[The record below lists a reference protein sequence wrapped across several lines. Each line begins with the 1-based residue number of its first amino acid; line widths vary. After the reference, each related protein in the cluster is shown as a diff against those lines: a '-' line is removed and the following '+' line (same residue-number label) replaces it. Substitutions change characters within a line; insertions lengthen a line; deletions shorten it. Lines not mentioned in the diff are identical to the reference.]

1 MKTINIGIIGLG
13 TVGSAVVELLLANKD
28 VISARAGANII
39 IKKGVAKDI
48 SKLKSQIPL
57 SQNIDDILDD
67 DEISVVIELMGGVEQ
82 AYAVAK
88 KALQKGKAFITA
100 NKAMLAYHRQDLLKM
115 MSLMNIAPEPTI
127 CFEASV
133 AGGIPIIKALRDGLS
148 ANHIQN
154 IRGILNGT
162 CNYILTKM
170 TDFGI
175 SFESALKEAQDL
187 GYAEANPSL
196 DIDGFDAAHKLVIL
210 SSIAFGINTKPENI
224 LIEGIS
230 GISQDDIFF
239 AKEFGYTIKLLAIA
253 KRVRE
258 EVEIRVHLAM
268 IDSDEMISKVQ
279 GVMNGISVIG
289 DRVGE
294 TMYYGAGA
302 GGNATASAVV
312 GDLIEIVRGKSA
324 PMLGFKAPLE
334 KGLTLKNID
343 SIESRYYLRL
353 KVADKAG
360 TLAQITKI
368 LGAHNISIK
377 MLIQRESPDKKEAI
391 LLLSTHKSNE
401 SDMKKAIDSLCAL
414 EVVSEKPFMIRIE
427 EE

>member
-28 VISARAGANII
+28 IILSRTGANIV

-48 SKLKSQIPL
+48 SKLKSKIPL
-57 SQNIDDILDD
+57 SQNIDDILND
-67 DEISVVIELMGGVEQ
+67 DEISVVIELMGGIDQ
-82 AYAVAK
+82 AYEVAK
-88 KALQKGKAFITA
+88 SALEKGKAFITA
-100 NKAMLAYHRQDLLKM
+100 NKAMLAYHRYDLLK
-115 MSLMNIAPEPTI
+115 IANNAPI

-148 ANHIQN
+148 ANHILN

-162 CNYILTKM
+162 CNYILSKM
-170 TDFGI
+170 VDCGI
-175 SFESALKEAQDL
+175 SFESALKEAQVL

-196 DIDGFDAAHKLVIL
+196 DIDGFDTAHKLVIL
-210 SSIAFGINTKPENI
+210 SSIAFNIDIKPENI
-224 LIEGIS
+224 LIDGIS

-239 AKEFGYTIKLLAIA
+239 AREFGYAIKLLAIA
-253 KRVRE
+253 KRVGD

-268 IDSDEMISKVQ
+268 IPQNEMISKVN

-312 GDLIEIVRGKSA
+312 GDLIEVARGNVA
-324 PMLGFKAPLE
+324 PMLGFKGDFAQKLR
-334 KGLTLKNID
+334 LKNID

-353 KVADKAG
+353 RVADKAG
-360 TLAQITKI
+360 VLAKITSI

-377 MLIQRESPDKKEAI
+377 MLIQRESSDKNEAI
-391 LLLSTHKSNE
+391 LLLSTHKSIE
-401 SDMKKAIDSLCAL
+401 CDMQRAIQSLCEL
-414 EVVSEKPFMIRIE
+414 EVVTQKPFMIRIE
-427 EE
+427 EY

>member
-13 TVGSAVVELLLANKD
+13 TVGSSVVELLLANRD
-28 VISARAGANII
+28 VIAARSGANIV

-48 SKLKSQIPL
+48 SKLKSTIPL
-57 SQNIDDILDD
+57 SQNIDDVLE
-67 DEISVVIELMGGVEQ
+67 DEEIDVVIELMGGIEQ
-82 AYAVAK
+82 ACNVAK
-88 KALQKGKAFITA
+88 TALQNNKSVITA
-100 NKAMLAYHRQDLLKM
+100 NKAMLAYHRYDLM
-115 MSLMNIAPEPTI
+115 QVANGSEI

-148 ANHIQN
+148 ANHILS

-162 CNYILTKM
+162 CNYILSKM
-170 TDFGI
+170 TSDNI

-187 GYAEANPSL
+187 GYAEANPQL
-196 DIDGFDAAHKLVIL
+196 DIDGLDAAHKLVIL
-210 SSIAFGINTKPENI
+210 SSIAFGIDTKPENI

-239 AKEFGYTIKLLAIA
+239 ANEFGYTIKLLAIA
-253 KRVRE
+253 KRVTQ

-268 IDSDEMISKVQ
+268 INNNEMISKVN

-302 GGNATASAVV
+302 GGDATASAVV
-312 GDLIEIVRGKSA
+312 GDLIEIARSKSS
-324 PMLGFKAPLE
+324 PMLGFKKPLE
-334 KGLTLKNID
+334 SGLTLKNID

-360 TLAQITKI
+360 TLAKITSI
-368 LGAHNISIK
+368 LGEHNISIK
-377 MLIQRESPDKKEAI
+377 MLIQRESPDKKEAT

-401 SDMKKAIDSLCAL
+401 LDMRKAIESLCKL
-414 EVVSEKPFMIRIE
+414 DVVSQKPFMIRIE
-427 EE
+427 E

>member
-13 TVGSAVVELLLANKD
+13 TVGSAVVELLLANRD
-28 VISARAGANII
+28 VIAARSGANIV

-48 SKLKSQIPL
+48 SKLKSTIPL
-57 SQNIDDILDD
+57 SQNINDVLE
-67 DEISVVIELMGGVEQ
+67 DEEIDVVIELMGGIEQ
-82 AYAVAK
+82 AYNVAK
-88 KALQKGKAFITA
+88 TALQNNKSVITA
-100 NKAMLAYHRQDLLKM
+100 NKAMLAYHRYDLM
-115 MSLMNIAPEPTI
+115 QVANGSEI

-148 ANHIQN
+148 ANHILN

-162 CNYILTKM
+162 CNYILSKM
-170 TDFGI
+170 TSDNI

-187 GYAEANPSL
+187 GYAEANPKL

-210 SSIAFGINTKPENI
+210 SSIAFGIDTKPENI

-239 AKEFGYTIKLLAIA
+239 ANEFGYTIKLLAIA
-253 KRVRE
+253 KRVE
-258 EVEIRVHLAM
+258 QEVEIRVHLAM
-268 IDSDEMISKVQ
+268 INNNEMISKVN

-302 GGNATASAVV
+302 GGDATASAVV
-312 GDLIEIVRGKSA
+312 GDLIEIARSKSS
-324 PMLGFKAPLE
+324 PMLGFKKPLE
-334 KGLTLKNID
+334 SGLTLKNID

-360 TLAQITKI
+360 TLAKITTI
-368 LGAHNISIK
+368 LGEHNISIK
-377 MLIQRESPDKKEAI
+377 MLIQRESPDKTEAT

-401 SDMKKAIDSLCAL
+401 LDMRKAIESLCKL
-414 EVVSEKPFMIRIE
+414 DVVSQKPFMIRIE
-427 EE
+427 E

>member
-28 VISARAGANII
+28 VISARAGANIA

-82 AYAVAK
+82 AYQVAK
-88 KALQKGKAFITA
+88 KALQNGKAFITA
-100 NKAMLAYHRQDLLKM
+100 NKAMLAYHRYDLI
-115 MSLMNIAPEPTI
+115 NIANDAI
-127 CFEASV
+127 IGFEASV

-170 TDFGI
+170 TDFGV

-210 SSIAFGINTKPENI
+210 SSIAFGIDTKPENI

-253 KRVRE
+253 KRVGD

-334 KGLTLKNID
+334 RGLKLKNID
-343 SIESRYYLRL
+343 RIESRYYLRL

-360 TLAQITKI
+360 TLAQITKV

-414 EVVSEKPFMIRIE
+414 DVVSEKPFMIRIE
-427 EE
+427 ED

>member
-13 TVGSAVVELLLANKD
+13 TVGSSVVELLLANRD
-28 VISARAGANII
+28 VIAARSGANIV

-48 SKLKSQIPL
+48 SKLKSTIPL
-57 SQNIDDILDD
+57 SQNIDDVLE
-67 DEISVVIELMGGVEQ
+67 DEEIDVVIELMGGIEQ
-82 AYAVAK
+82 AYNVAK
-88 KALQKGKAFITA
+88 TALQNNKSVITA
-100 NKAMLAYHRQDLLKM
+100 NKAMLAYHRYDLM
-115 MSLMNIAPEPTI
+115 QIANGSEI

-148 ANHIQN
+148 ANHILS

-162 CNYILTKM
+162 CNYILSKM
-170 TDFGI
+170 TSDNI
-175 SFESALKEAQDL
+175 SFETALKEAQDL
-187 GYAEANPSL
+187 GYAEANPKL
-196 DIDGFDAAHKLVIL
+196 DIDGLDAAHKLVIL
-210 SSIAFGINTKPENI
+210 SSIAFGIDTKPENI

-239 AKEFGYTIKLLAIA
+239 ANEFGYTIKLLAIA
-253 KRVRE
+253 KRVTQ

-268 IDSDEMISKVQ
+268 INNNEMISKVN

-302 GGNATASAVV
+302 GGSATASAVV
-312 GDLIEIVRGKSA
+312 GDLIEIARSKSS
-324 PMLGFKAPLE
+324 PMLGFKKPLE
-334 KGLTLKNID
+334 SGLTLKNID

-360 TLAQITKI
+360 TLAKITTI
-368 LGAHNISIK
+368 LGEHNISIK
-377 MLIQRESPDKKEAI
+377 MLIQRESPDKKEAT

-401 SDMKKAIDSLCAL
+401 LDMRKAIESLCKL
-414 EVVSEKPFMIRIE
+414 DVVSQKPFMIRIE
-427 EE
+427 E

>member
-1 MKTINIGIIGLG
+1 M
-13 TVGSAVVELLLANKD
+13 ANRD
-28 VISARAGANII
+28 VIAARSGANIV

-48 SKLKSQIPL
+48 SKLKSTIPL
-57 SQNIDDILDD
+57 SQNIDDVLE
-67 DEISVVIELMGGVEQ
+67 DEEIDVVIELMGGIEQ
-82 AYAVAK
+82 AYNVAK
-88 KALQKGKAFITA
+88 TALQNNKSVITA
-100 NKAMLAYHRQDLLKM
+100 NKAMLAYHRYDLM
-115 MSLMNIAPEPTI
+115 QVANGSEI

-148 ANHIQN
+148 ANHILS

-162 CNYILTKM
+162 CNYILSKM
-170 TDFGI
+170 TSDNI

-187 GYAEANPSL
+187 GYAEANPQL

-210 SSIAFGINTKPENI
+210 SSIAFGIDTKPENI

-239 AKEFGYTIKLLAIA
+239 ANEFGYTIKLLAIA
-253 KRVRE
+253 KRVTQ

-268 IDSDEMISKVQ
+268 INNNEMISKVN

-302 GGNATASAVV
+302 GGDATASAVV
-312 GDLIEIVRGKSA
+312 GDLIEIARSKSS
-324 PMLGFKAPLE
+324 PMLGFKKPLE
-334 KGLTLKNID
+334 SGLTLKNID

-360 TLAQITKI
+360 TLAKITSI
-368 LGAHNISIK
+368 LGEHNISIK
-377 MLIQRESPDKKEAI
+377 MLIQRESPDKKEAT

-401 SDMKKAIDSLCAL
+401 LDMRKAIESLCKL
-414 EVVSEKPFMIRIE
+414 DVVSQKPFMIRIE
-427 EE
+427 E

>member
-13 TVGSAVVELLLANKD
+13 TVGSAVVELLLTNKD
-28 VISARAGANII
+28 VISARAGAKIV

-57 SQNIDDILDD
+57 SQNIDDILED
-67 DEISVVIELMGGVEQ
+67 DEISIVIELMGGVEQ
-82 AYAVAK
+82 AYQVAK

-100 NKAMLAYHRQDLLKM
+100 NKAMLAYHRYDLI
-115 MSLMNIAPEPTI
+115 NDDAII
-127 CFEASV
+127 GFEASV

-175 SFESALKEAQDL
+175 NFESALKEAQDL

-196 DIDGFDAAHKLVIL
+196 DIDGYDAAHKLVIL
-210 SSIAFGINTKPENI
+210 SSIAFGIDTKPENI

-253 KRVRE
+253 KRVGD

-268 IDSDEMISKVQ
+268 IDNDEMISKVN

-334 KGLTLKNID
+334 RGLTLKNIN

-360 TLAQITKI
+360 TLAKITAI

-377 MLIQRESPDKKEAI
+377 MLIQRESLDKKEAI

-401 SDMKKAIDSLCAL
+401 SDMKKAIDSLCGL

-427 EE
+427 ED

>member
-28 VISARAGANII
+28 IITARTGANIV

-48 SKLKSQIPL
+48 SKLKSKIPL

-67 DEISVVIELMGGVEQ
+67 DEISVVIELMGGVKQ
-82 AYAVAK
+82 AYEVAK

-100 NKAMLAYHRQDLLKM
+100 NKAMLAYHRYDL
-115 MSLMNIAPEPTI
+115 MSVANEPTI

-148 ANHIQN
+148 ANHILS

-170 TDFGI
+170 ATEGI

-210 SSIAFGINTKPENI
+210 SSIAFGIDTKPENI

-239 AKEFGYTIKLLAIA
+239 AKEFGYTIKLLALA
-253 KRVRE
+253 KRVGE

-268 IDSDEMISKVQ
+268 IDSDEMISKVN

-312 GDLIEIVRGKSA
+312 GDLIEIARSKSS

-334 KGLTLKNID
+334 KGLTLKDID

-353 KVADKAG
+353 KVVDKAG
-360 TLAQITKI
+360 TLAQITKA
-368 LGAHNISIK
+368 LGEHNISIK
-377 MLIQRESPDKKEAI
+377 MLIQRESEDKKEAI
-391 LLLSTHKSNE
+391 LLLSTHKSVE
-401 SDMKKAIDSLCAL
+401 CDMQKAIDALCKL
-414 EVVSEKPFMIRIE
+414 EVVTQKPFMIRIE
-427 EE
+427 ED

>member
-13 TVGSAVVELLLANKD
+13 TVGSSVVELLLANRD
-28 VISARAGANII
+28 VIAARSGANIV

-48 SKLKSQIPL
+48 SKLKSTIPL
-57 SQNIDDILDD
+57 SQNIDDVLE
-67 DEISVVIELMGGVEQ
+67 DEEIDVVIELMGGIEQ
-82 AYAVAK
+82 AYNVAK
-88 KALQKGKAFITA
+88 TALQNNKSVITA
-100 NKAMLAYHRQDLLKM
+100 NKAMLAYHRYDLM
-115 MSLMNIAPEPTI
+115 QIANGSEI

-148 ANHIQN
+148 ANHILS

-162 CNYILTKM
+162 CNYILSKM
-170 TDFGI
+170 TSDNI
-175 SFESALKEAQDL
+175 SFETALKEAQDL
-187 GYAEANPSL
+187 GYAEANPKL
-196 DIDGFDAAHKLVIL
+196 DIDGLDAAHKLVIL
-210 SSIAFGINTKPENI
+210 SSIAFGIDTKPENI

-239 AKEFGYTIKLLAIA
+239 ANEFGYTIKLLAIA
-253 KRVRE
+253 KRVTQ

-268 IDSDEMISKVQ
+268 INNNEMISKVN

-302 GGNATASAVV
+302 GGSATASAVV
-312 GDLIEIVRGKSA
+312 GDLIEIARSKSS
-324 PMLGFKAPLE
+324 PMLGFKKPLE
-334 KGLTLKNID
+334 SGLTLKNID

-360 TLAQITKI
+360 TLAKITSI
-368 LGAHNISIK
+368 LGEHNISIK
-377 MLIQRESPDKKEAI
+377 MLIQRESPDKKEAT

-401 SDMKKAIDSLCAL
+401 LDMRKAIESLCKL
-414 EVVSEKPFMIRIE
+414 DVVSQKPFMIRIE
-427 EE
+427 E

>member
-13 TVGSAVVELLLANKD
+13 TVGSAVVDLLLANKD
-28 VISARAGANII
+28 IITARTGANII

-48 SKLKSQIPL
+48 SKLKATIPL
-57 SQNIDDILDD
+57 SQNIDDIIDD
-67 DEISVVIELMGGVEQ
+67 DEISIVIELMGGVEQ
-82 AYAVAK
+82 AFEVAK
-88 KALQKGKAFITA
+88 KALSKGKALITA
-100 NKAMLAYHRQDLLKM
+100 NKAMLAYHRYDLMK
-115 MSLMNIAPEPTI
+115 IAKDSPI

-170 TDFGI
+170 TSEGVDFN
-175 SFESALKEAQDL
+175 SALKEAQNL

-210 SSIAFGINTKPENI
+210 SSIAFGIDTKPENI
-224 LIEGIS
+224 LIEGIK

-239 AKEFGYTIKLLAIA
+239 ANEFGYTIKLLALA
-253 KRVRE
+253 KRVGR

-268 IDSDEMISKVQ
+268 IPCDEMISKVS

-312 GDLIEIVRGKSA
+312 GDLIEIARSKSS

-334 KGLTLKNID
+334 RGLALKNIEQ
-343 SIESRYYLRL
+343 IESRYYLRL

-360 TLAQITKI
+360 TLAKITTA
-368 LGAHNISIK
+368 LGVHNISIK
-377 MLIQRESPDKKEAI
+377 MLIQRESVDKKEAI
-391 LLLSTHKSNE
+391 LLLSTHKSIE
-401 SDMKKAIDSLCAL
+401 RDMQRAIDALCGL

-427 EE
+427 EN

>member
-28 VISARAGANII
+28 VISARAGANIV

-57 SQNIDDILDD
+57 SQNIDDILED
-67 DEISVVIELMGGVEQ
+67 DEISIVIELMGGVEQ
-82 AYAVAK
+82 AYQVAK

-100 NKAMLAYHRQDLLKM
+100 NKAMLAYHRYDLI
-115 MSLMNIAPEPTI
+115 NDDAII
-127 CFEASV
+127 GFEASV

-175 SFESALKEAQDL
+175 NFESALKEAQDL

-196 DIDGFDAAHKLVIL
+196 DIDGYDAAHKLVIL
-210 SSIAFGINTKPENI
+210 SSIAFGIDTKPENI

-253 KRVRE
+253 KRVGD

-268 IDSDEMISKVQ
+268 IDNDEMISKVN

-334 KGLTLKNID
+334 RGLTLKNID

-360 TLAQITKI
+360 TLAKITAT

-377 MLIQRESPDKKEAI
+377 MLIQRESLDKKEAI

-401 SDMKKAIDSLCAL
+401 SDMKKAIDSLCGL

>member
-13 TVGSAVVELLLANKD
+13 TVGSAVVELLLTNKD
-28 VISARAGANII
+28 VISARAGAKIV

-57 SQNIDDILDD
+57 SQNIDDILED
-67 DEISVVIELMGGVEQ
+67 DEISIVIELMGGVEQ
-82 AYAVAK
+82 AYQVAK

-100 NKAMLAYHRQDLLKM
+100 NKAMLAYHRYDLI
-115 MSLMNIAPEPTI
+115 NDDAII
-127 CFEASV
+127 GFEASV

-175 SFESALKEAQDL
+175 NFESALKEAQDL

-196 DIDGFDAAHKLVIL
+196 DIDGYDAAHKLVIL
-210 SSIAFGINTKPENI
+210 SSIAFGIDTKPENI

-253 KRVRE
+253 KRVGD

-268 IDSDEMISKVQ
+268 IDNDEMISKVN

-334 KGLTLKNID
+334 RGLTLKNID

-360 TLAQITKI
+360 TLAKITAI

-377 MLIQRESPDKKEAI
+377 MLIQRESLDKKEAI

-401 SDMKKAIDSLCAL
+401 SDMKKAIDSLCGL

-427 EE
+427 ED

>member
-1 MKTINIGIIGLG
+1 MKTINIGIVGLG

-28 VISARAGANII
+28 VISARSGANIV

-48 SKLKSQIPL
+48 SKLKHKIPL
-57 SQNIDDILDD
+57 SQNIDDILEDK
-67 DEISVVIELMGGVEQ
+67 EIDVVIELMGGIKQ
-82 AYAVAK
+82 AYEVAK
-88 KALQKGKAFITA
+88 KALQNNKALITA
-100 NKAMLAYHRQDLLKM
+100 NKAMLAYHRYDLM
-115 MSLMNIAPEPTI
+115 QIANGSEI

-148 ANHIQN
+148 ANHILS

-162 CNYILTKM
+162 CNYILSKM
-170 TDFGI
+170 TSQNI
-175 SFESALKEAQDL
+175 SFETALKEAQDL

-210 SSIAFGINTKPENI
+210 SSIAFGIDTKPENI

-239 AKEFGYTIKLLAIA
+239 ANEFGYTIKLLAIA
-253 KRVRE
+253 KRIKQ

-268 IDSDEMISKVQ
+268 ISNNEMISKVN

-302 GGNATASAVV
+302 GGDATASAVV
-312 GDLIEIVRGKSA
+312 GDLIEIARSKSS
-324 PMLGFKAPLE
+324 PMLGFKKPLE
-334 KGLTLKNID
+334 SGLTLKNID

-360 TLAQITKI
+360 TLAKITSI
-368 LGAHNISIK
+368 LGEHNISIK
-377 MLIQRESPDKKEAI
+377 MLIQRESPDKKDAI

-401 SDMKKAIDSLCAL
+401 LDMRKAIESLCKL
-414 EVVSEKPFMIRIE
+414 DVVNQKPFMIRIE
-427 EE
+427 E

>member
-13 TVGSAVVELLLANKD
+13 TVGSAVVELLLANRD
-28 VISARAGANII
+28 VIAARSGANIV

-48 SKLKSQIPL
+48 SKLKSTIPL
-57 SQNIDDILDD
+57 SQNINDVLE
-67 DEISVVIELMGGVEQ
+67 DEEIDVVIELMGGIEQ
-82 AYAVAK
+82 AYNVAK
-88 KALQKGKAFITA
+88 TALQNNKSVITA
-100 NKAMLAYHRQDLLKM
+100 NKAMLAYHRYDLM
-115 MSLMNIAPEPTI
+115 QVANGSEI

-148 ANHIQN
+148 ANHILN

-162 CNYILTKM
+162 CNHILSKM
-170 TDFGI
+170 TSDNI

-187 GYAEANPSL
+187 GYAEANPKL

-210 SSIAFGINTKPENI
+210 SSIAFGIDTKPENI

-239 AKEFGYTIKLLAIA
+239 ANEFGYTIKLLAIA
-253 KRVRE
+253 KRVKQ

-268 IDSDEMISKVQ
+268 INNNEMISKVN

-302 GGNATASAVV
+302 GGDATASAVV
-312 GDLIEIVRGKSA
+312 GDLIEIARSKSS
-324 PMLGFKAPLE
+324 PMLGFKKPLE
-334 KGLTLKNID
+334 SGLTLKNID

-360 TLAQITKI
+360 TLAKITSI
-368 LGAHNISIK
+368 LGEHNISIK
-377 MLIQRESPDKKEAI
+377 MLIQRESPDKKEAT

-401 SDMKKAIDSLCAL
+401 LDMRKALESLCKL
-414 EVVSEKPFMIRIE
+414 DVVSQKPFMIRIE
-427 EE
+427 E

>member
-13 TVGSAVVELLLANKD
+13 TVGSSVVELLLANRD
-28 VISARAGANII
+28 VIAARSGANIV

-48 SKLKSQIPL
+48 SKLKSTIPL
-57 SQNIDDILDD
+57 SQNIDDVLE
-67 DEISVVIELMGGVEQ
+67 DEEIDVVIELMGGIEQ
-82 AYAVAK
+82 AYNVAK
-88 KALQKGKAFITA
+88 TALQNNKSVITA
-100 NKAMLAYHRQDLLKM
+100 NKAMLAYHRYDLM
-115 MSLMNIAPEPTI
+115 QIANGSEI

-148 ANHIQN
+148 ANHILS

-162 CNYILTKM
+162 CNYILSKM
-170 TDFGI
+170 TSDNI
-175 SFESALKEAQDL
+175 SFETALKEAQDL
-187 GYAEANPSL
+187 GYAEANPQL
-196 DIDGFDAAHKLVIL
+196 DIDGLDAAHKLVIL
-210 SSIAFGINTKPENI
+210 SSIAFGIDTKPENI

-239 AKEFGYTIKLLAIA
+239 ANEFGYTIKLLAIA
-253 KRVRE
+253 KRVE
-258 EVEIRVHLAM
+258 QEVEIRVHLAM
-268 IDSDEMISKVQ
+268 INNNEMISKVN

-302 GGNATASAVV
+302 GGDATASAVV
-312 GDLIEIVRGKSA
+312 GDLIEIARSKSS
-324 PMLGFKAPLE
+324 PMLGFKKPLE
-334 KGLTLKNID
+334 SGLTLKNID

-360 TLAQITKI
+360 TLAKITTI
-368 LGAHNISIK
+368 LGEHNISIK
-377 MLIQRESPDKKEAI
+377 MLIQRESPDKKEAT

-401 SDMKKAIDSLCAL
+401 LDMRKAIESLCKL
-414 EVVSEKPFMIRIE
+414 DVVSQKPFMIRIE
-427 EE
+427 E

>member
-1 MKTINIGIIGLG
+1 MKTINIGIVGLG

-28 VISARAGANII
+28 VISARSGANIV

-48 SKLKSQIPL
+48 SKLKHKIPL
-57 SQNIDDILDD
+57 SQNIDDILEDK
-67 DEISVVIELMGGVEQ
+67 EIDVVIELMGGIKQSYE
-82 AYAVAK
+82 VAK
-88 KALQKGKAFITA
+88 KALQNNKALITA
-100 NKAMLAYHRQDLLKM
+100 NKAMLAYHRYDLM
-115 MSLMNIAPEPTI
+115 QIANGSEI

-148 ANHIQN
+148 ANHILN

-162 CNYILTKM
+162 CNYILSKM
-170 TDFGI
+170 TSQNI
-175 SFESALKEAQDL
+175 SFETALKEAQDL

-210 SSIAFGINTKPENI
+210 SSIAFGIDTKPENI

-239 AKEFGYTIKLLAIA
+239 ANEFGYTIKLLAIA
-253 KRVRE
+253 KRIKQ

-268 IDSDEMISKVQ
+268 ISNNEMISKVN

-302 GGNATASAVV
+302 GGDATASAVV
-312 GDLIEIVRGKSA
+312 GDLIEIARSKSS
-324 PMLGFKAPLE
+324 PMLGFKKPLE
-334 KGLTLKNID
+334 SGLTLKNID

-360 TLAQITKI
+360 TLAKITSI
-368 LGAHNISIK
+368 LGEHNISIK
-377 MLIQRESPDKKEAI
+377 MLIQRESPDKKDAI

-401 SDMKKAIDSLCAL
+401 LDMRKAIESLCKL
-414 EVVSEKPFMIRIE
+414 DVVNQKPFMIRIE
-427 EE
+427 E

>member
-13 TVGSAVVELLLANKD
+13 NVGSAVVELLLANKD

-82 AYAVAK
+82 AYQVAK

-100 NKAMLAYHRQDLLKM
+100 NKAMLAYYRYD
-115 MSLMNIAPEPTI
+115 LMNIAPESTI

-170 TDFGI
+170 TNEGI
-175 SFESALKEAQDL
+175 SFESALKEAQSL

-210 SSIAFGINTKPENI
+210 SSIAFGIDTKPENI

-253 KRVRE
+253 KRVGE

-334 KGLTLKNID
+334 RGLKLKNID

-360 TLAQITKI
+360 TLAKITAA

-377 MLIQRESPDKKEAI
+377 MLIQRESLDKKEAI

-401 SDMKKAIDSLCAL
+401 SDMKKAITSLCAL

-427 EE
+427 ED

>member
-100 NKAMLAYHRQDLLKM
+100 NKAMLAYHRYDL
-115 MSLMNIAPEPTI
+115 MSVADDAII
-127 CFEASV
+127 GFEASV

-196 DIDGFDAAHKLVIL
+196 DIDGYDAAHKLVIL

-224 LIEGIS
+224 LIEGIT

-253 KRVRE
+253 KRAGE

-268 IDSDEMISKVQ
+268 IDNDEMISKVQ

-353 KVADKAG
+353 KVADEAG
-360 TLAQITKI
+360 VLAQITKV

-401 SDMKKAIDSLCAL
+401 SDMKKAITSLCAL

-427 EE
+427 E

>member
-13 TVGSAVVELLLANKD
+13 TVGSSVVELLLANRD
-28 VISARAGANII
+28 VIAARSGANIV

-48 SKLKSQIPL
+48 SKLKSTIPL
-57 SQNIDDILDD
+57 SQNIDDVLE
-67 DEISVVIELMGGVEQ
+67 DEEIDVVIELMGGIEQ
-82 AYAVAK
+82 AYNVAK
-88 KALQKGKAFITA
+88 TALQNNKSVITA
-100 NKAMLAYHRQDLLKM
+100 NKAMLAYHRYDLM
-115 MSLMNIAPEPTI
+115 QIANGSEI

-148 ANHIQN
+148 ANHILS

-162 CNYILTKM
+162 CNYILSKM
-170 TDFGI
+170 TSDNI

-187 GYAEANPSL
+187 GYAEANPQL

-210 SSIAFGINTKPENI
+210 SSIAFGIDTKPENI

-239 AKEFGYTIKLLAIA
+239 ANEFGYTIKLLAIA
-253 KRVRE
+253 KRVE
-258 EVEIRVHLAM
+258 QEVEIRVHLAM
-268 IDSDEMISKVQ
+268 INNNEMISKVN

-302 GGNATASAVV
+302 GGSATASAVV
-312 GDLIEIVRGKSA
+312 GDLIEIARSKSS
-324 PMLGFKAPLE
+324 PMLGFKKPLE
-334 KGLTLKNID
+334 SGLTLKNID

-360 TLAQITKI
+360 TLAKITSI
-368 LGAHNISIK
+368 LGEHNISIK
-377 MLIQRESPDKKEAI
+377 MLIQRESPDKKEAT

-401 SDMKKAIDSLCAL
+401 LDMRKAIESLCKL
-414 EVVSEKPFMIRIE
+414 DVVSQKPFMIRIE
-427 EE
+427 E

>member
-13 TVGSAVVELLLANKD
+13 TVGSSVVELLLANRD
-28 VISARAGANII
+28 VIAARSGANIV

-48 SKLKSQIPL
+48 SKLKSTIPL
-57 SQNIDDILDD
+57 SQNIDDVLE
-67 DEISVVIELMGGVEQ
+67 DEEIDVVIELMGGIEQ
-82 AYAVAK
+82 AYNVAK
-88 KALQKGKAFITA
+88 TALQNNKSVITA
-100 NKAMLAYHRQDLLKM
+100 NKAMLAYHRYDLM
-115 MSLMNIAPEPTI
+115 QIANGSEI

-148 ANHIQN
+148 ANHILS

-162 CNYILTKM
+162 CNYILSKM
-170 TDFGI
+170 TSDNI
-175 SFESALKEAQDL
+175 SFETALKEAQDL
-187 GYAEANPSL
+187 GYAEANPQL
-196 DIDGFDAAHKLVIL
+196 DIDGLDAAHKLVIL
-210 SSIAFGINTKPENI
+210 SSIAFGIDTKPENI

-239 AKEFGYTIKLLAIA
+239 ANEFGYTIKLLAIA
-253 KRVRE
+253 KRVTQ

-268 IDSDEMISKVQ
+268 INNNEMISKVN

-302 GGNATASAVV
+302 GGSATASAVV
-312 GDLIEIVRGKSA
+312 GDLIEIARSKSS
-324 PMLGFKAPLE
+324 PMLGFKKPLE
-334 KGLTLKNID
+334 SGLTLKNID

-360 TLAQITKI
+360 TLAKITSI
-368 LGAHNISIK
+368 LGEHNISIK
-377 MLIQRESPDKKEAI
+377 MLIQRESPDKKEAT

-401 SDMKKAIDSLCAL
+401 LDMRKAIESLCKL
-414 EVVSEKPFMIRIE
+414 DVVSQKPFMIRIE
-427 EE
+427 E

>member
-13 TVGSAVVELLLANKD
+13 TVGSAVVELLLTNKD
-28 VISARAGANII
+28 VISARAGAKIV

-57 SQNIDDILDD
+57 SQNIDDILED
-67 DEISVVIELMGGVEQ
+67 DEISIVIELMGGVEQ
-82 AYAVAK
+82 AFEVAK

-100 NKAMLAYHRQDLLKM
+100 NKAMLAYHRYDLI
-115 MSLMNIAPEPTI
+115 NDDAII
-127 CFEASV
+127 GFEASV

-175 SFESALKEAQDL
+175 NFESALKEAQDL

-196 DIDGFDAAHKLVIL
+196 DIDGYDAAHKLVIL
-210 SSIAFGINTKPENI
+210 SSIAFGIDTKPENI

-253 KRVRE
+253 KRVGD

-268 IDSDEMISKVQ
+268 IDNDEMISKVN

-334 KGLTLKNID
+334 RGLTLKNID

-360 TLAQITKI
+360 TLAKITAI

-377 MLIQRESPDKKEAI
+377 MLIQRESLDKKEAI

-401 SDMKKAIDSLCAL
+401 SDMKKAIDSLCGL

>member
-13 TVGSAVVELLLANKD
+13 TVGSAVVELLLANRD
-28 VISARAGANII
+28 VIAARSGANIV

-48 SKLKSQIPL
+48 SKLKSTIPL
-57 SQNIDDILDD
+57 SQNINDVLE
-67 DEISVVIELMGGVEQ
+67 DEEIDVVIELMGGIEQ
-82 AYAVAK
+82 AYNVAK
-88 KALQKGKAFITA
+88 TALQNNKSVITA
-100 NKAMLAYHRQDLLKM
+100 NKAMLAYHRYDLM
-115 MSLMNIAPEPTI
+115 QVANGSEI

-148 ANHIQN
+148 ANHILN

-162 CNYILTKM
+162 CNYILSKM
-170 TDFGI
+170 TSDNI

-187 GYAEANPSL
+187 GYAEANPKL

-210 SSIAFGINTKPENI
+210 SSIAFGIDTKPENI

-239 AKEFGYTIKLLAIA
+239 ANEFGYTIKLLAIA
-253 KRVRE
+253 KRVKQ

-268 IDSDEMISKVQ
+268 INNNEMISKVN

-302 GGNATASAVV
+302 GGDATASAVV
-312 GDLIEIVRGKSA
+312 GDLIEIARSKSS
-324 PMLGFKAPLE
+324 PMLGFKKPLE
-334 KGLTLKNID
+334 SGLTLKNID

-360 TLAQITKI
+360 TLAKITSI
-368 LGAHNISIK
+368 LGEHNISIK
-377 MLIQRESPDKKEAI
+377 MLIQRESPDKKEAT

-401 SDMKKAIDSLCAL
+401 LDMRKALESLCKL
-414 EVVSEKPFMIRIE
+414 DVVSQKPFMIRIE
-427 EE
+427 E

>member
-28 VISARAGANII
+28 VISARAGAKIV

-57 SQNIDDILDD
+57 SQNIDDILED
-67 DEISVVIELMGGVEQ
+67 DEISIVIELMGGVEQ
-82 AYAVAK
+82 AFEVAK

-100 NKAMLAYHRQDLLKM
+100 NKAMLAYHRYDLI
-115 MSLMNIAPEPTI
+115 NDDAII
-127 CFEASV
+127 GFEASV

-175 SFESALKEAQDL
+175 NFESALKEAQDL

-196 DIDGFDAAHKLVIL
+196 DIDGYDAAHKLVIL
-210 SSIAFGINTKPENI
+210 SSIAFGIDTKPENI

-253 KRVRE
+253 KRVGE

-268 IDSDEMISKVQ
+268 IDNDEMISKVN

-294 TMYYGAGA
+294 TIYYGAGA

-334 KGLTLKNID
+334 QGLTLKNID

-360 TLAQITKI
+360 TLAKITAI

-377 MLIQRESPDKKEAI
+377 MLIQRESLDKKEAI

-401 SDMKKAIDSLCAL
+401 SDMKKAIDSLCGL

>member
-28 VISARAGANII
+28 VISARAGAKIV

-57 SQNIDDILDD
+57 SQNIDDILED
-67 DEISVVIELMGGVEQ
+67 DEISIVIELMGGVEQ
-82 AYAVAK
+82 AYQVAK

-100 NKAMLAYHRQDLLKM
+100 NKAMLAYHRYDLI
-115 MSLMNIAPEPTI
+115 NDDAII
-127 CFEASV
+127 GFEASV

-196 DIDGFDAAHKLVIL
+196 DIDGYDAAHKLVIL
-210 SSIAFGINTKPENI
+210 SSIAFGIDTKPENI

-253 KRVRE
+253 KRVGD

-268 IDSDEMISKVQ
+268 IDNDEMISKVN

-334 KGLTLKNID
+334 RGLTLKNID

-360 TLAQITKI
+360 TLAKITAI

-377 MLIQRESPDKKEAI
+377 MLIQCESLDKKEAI

-401 SDMKKAIDSLCAL
+401 SDMKKAIDSLCGL

-427 EE
+427 ED

>member
-13 TVGSAVVELLLANKD
+13 TVGSAVVELLLTNKD
-28 VISARAGANII
+28 VISARAGAKIV

-57 SQNIDDILDD
+57 SQNIDDILED
-67 DEISVVIELMGGVEQ
+67 DEISIVIELMGGVEQ
-82 AYAVAK
+82 AFEVAK

-100 NKAMLAYHRQDLLKM
+100 NKAMLAYHRYDLI
-115 MSLMNIAPEPTI
+115 NDDAII
-127 CFEASV
+127 GFEASV

-175 SFESALKEAQDL
+175 NFESALKEAQDL

-196 DIDGFDAAHKLVIL
+196 DIDGYDAAHKLVIL
-210 SSIAFGINTKPENI
+210 SSIAFGIDTKPENI

-253 KRVRE
+253 KRVGD

-268 IDSDEMISKVQ
+268 IDNDEMISKVN

-334 KGLTLKNID
+334 CGLTLKNID

-360 TLAQITKI
+360 TLAKITAI

-377 MLIQRESPDKKEAI
+377 MLIQRESLDKKEAI

-401 SDMKKAIDSLCAL
+401 SDMKKAIDSLCGL

>member
-28 VISARAGANII
+28 IITARTGANIV

-48 SKLKSQIPL
+48 SKLKSKIPL

-67 DEISVVIELMGGVEQ
+67 DEISVVIELMGGVKQ
-82 AYAVAK
+82 AYEVAK

-100 NKAMLAYHRQDLLKM
+100 NKAMLAYHRYD
-115 MSLMNIAPEPTI
+115 LMNVANEPTI

-148 ANHIQN
+148 ANHILS

-170 TDFGI
+170 ATEAV

-210 SSIAFGINTKPENI
+210 SSIAFGIDTKPENI

-239 AKEFGYTIKLLAIA
+239 AKEFGYTIKLLALA
-253 KRVRE
+253 KRVGE

-268 IDSDEMISKVQ
+268 IDSDEMISKVN

-312 GDLIEIVRGKSA
+312 GDLIEIARSKSS

-334 KGLTLKNID
+334 KGLTLKDID

-353 KVADKAG
+353 KVVDKAG
-360 TLAQITKI
+360 TLAQITKA
-368 LGAHNISIK
+368 LGEHNISIK
-377 MLIQRESPDKKEAI
+377 MLIQRESEDKKEAI
-391 LLLSTHKSNE
+391 LLLSTHKSIE
-401 SDMKKAIDSLCAL
+401 CDMQKAIDALCKL
-414 EVVSEKPFMIRIE
+414 EVVTQKPFMIRIE
-427 EE
+427 ED

>member
-13 TVGSAVVELLLANKD
+13 TVGSSVVELLLANRD
-28 VISARAGANII
+28 VIAARSGANIV

-48 SKLKSQIPL
+48 SKLKSTIPL
-57 SQNIDDILDD
+57 SQNIDDVLE
-67 DEISVVIELMGGVEQ
+67 DEEIDVVIELMGGIEQ
-82 AYAVAK
+82 AYNVAK
-88 KALQKGKAFITA
+88 TALQNNKSVITA
-100 NKAMLAYHRQDLLKM
+100 NKAMLAYHRYDLM
-115 MSLMNIAPEPTI
+115 QIANGSEI

-148 ANHIQN
+148 ANHILS

-162 CNYILTKM
+162 CNYILSKM
-170 TDFGI
+170 TSDNI
-175 SFESALKEAQDL
+175 SFETALKEAQDL
-187 GYAEANPSL
+187 GYAEANPQL

-210 SSIAFGINTKPENI
+210 SSIAFGIDTKPENI

-239 AKEFGYTIKLLAIA
+239 ANEFGYTIKLLAIA
-253 KRVRE
+253 KRVE
-258 EVEIRVHLAM
+258 QEVEIRVHLAM
-268 IDSDEMISKVQ
+268 INNNEMISKVN

-302 GGNATASAVV
+302 GGSATASAVV
-312 GDLIEIVRGKSA
+312 GDLIEIARSKSS
-324 PMLGFKAPLE
+324 PMLGFKKPLE
-334 KGLTLKNID
+334 SGLTLKNID

-360 TLAQITKI
+360 TLAKITSI
-368 LGAHNISIK
+368 LGEHNISIK
-377 MLIQRESPDKKEAI
+377 MLIQRESPDKKEAT

-401 SDMKKAIDSLCAL
+401 LDMRKAIESLCKL
-414 EVVSEKPFMIRIE
+414 DVVSQKPFMIRIE
-427 EE
+427 E

>member
-28 VISARAGANII
+28 VITARSGANIV

-67 DEISVVIELMGGVEQ
+67 DEISIVIELMGGVDTPFE
-82 AYAVAK
+82 VAK
-88 KALQKGKAFITA
+88 KVLQKGKAFITA
-100 NKAMLAYHRQDLLKM
+100 NKAMLAYHRQDLI
-115 MSLMNIAPEPTI
+115 NITQDAI
-127 CFEASV
+127 IGFEASV

-148 ANHIQN
+148 ANHILN

-170 TDFGI
+170 ANEGV
-175 SFESALKEAQDL
+175 SFDSALKEAQAL

-210 SSIAFGINTKPENI
+210 SSIAFGIDIKPENI

-239 AKEFGYTIKLLAIA
+239 AKEFGYAIKLLALA
-253 KRVRE
+253 KRVGD

-268 IDSDEMISKVQ
+268 ICDDEMISKVN
-279 GVMNGISVIG
+279 GVMNGISVMG

-312 GDLIEIVRGKSA
+312 GDLIEIARSKSS
-324 PMLGFKAPLE
+324 PMLGFKASIE
-334 KGLTLKNID
+334 RGLKLKD
-343 SIESRYYLRL
+343 MECIESRYYLRL
-353 KVADKAG
+353 KVVDKAG

-368 LGAHNISIK
+368 LGEHNISIK
-377 MLIQRESPDKKEAI
+377 MLIQRESPDKKEAF
-391 LLLSTHKSNE
+391 LLLSTHKSKE
-401 SDMKKAIDSLCAL
+401 CDMKKAIDALCVL
-414 EVVSEKPFMIRIE
+414 DVVSERAFMIRIE
-427 EE
+427 E

>member
-13 TVGSAVVELLLANKD
+13 TVGSAVVELLLTNKD
-28 VISARAGANII
+28 VISARAGAKIV

-57 SQNIDDILDD
+57 SQNIDDILED
-67 DEISVVIELMGGVEQ
+67 DEISIVIELMGGVEQ
-82 AYAVAK
+82 AFEVAK

-100 NKAMLAYHRQDLLKM
+100 NKAMLAYHRYDLI
-115 MSLMNIAPEPTI
+115 NDDAII
-127 CFEASV
+127 GFEASV

-175 SFESALKEAQDL
+175 NFESALKEAQDL

-196 DIDGFDAAHKLVIL
+196 DIDGYDAAHKLVIL
-210 SSIAFGINTKPENI
+210 SSIAFGIDTKPENI

-253 KRVRE
+253 KRVGD

-268 IDSDEMISKVQ
+268 IDNDEMISKVN

-334 KGLTLKNID
+334 CGLTLKNID

-360 TLAQITKI
+360 TLAKITAI
-368 LGAHNISIK
+368 FGAHNISIK
-377 MLIQRESPDKKEAI
+377 MLIQRESLDKKEAI

-401 SDMKKAIDSLCAL
+401 SDMKKAIDSLCGL

>member
-28 VISARAGANII
+28 VISARAGAKIV

-57 SQNIDDILDD
+57 SQNIDDILED
-67 DEISVVIELMGGVEQ
+67 DEISIVIELMGGVEQ
-82 AYAVAK
+82 AFEVAK

-100 NKAMLAYHRQDLLKM
+100 NKAMLAYHRYDLI
-115 MSLMNIAPEPTI
+115 NDDAII
-127 CFEASV
+127 GFEASV

-196 DIDGFDAAHKLVIL
+196 DIDGYDAAHKLVIL
-210 SSIAFGINTKPENI
+210 SSIAFGIDTKPENI

-253 KRVRE
+253 KRVGD

-268 IDSDEMISKVQ
+268 IDNDEMISKVN

-334 KGLTLKNID
+334 QGLTLKNID

-360 TLAQITKI
+360 TLAKITAT

-377 MLIQRESPDKKEAI
+377 MLIQRESLDKKEAI

-401 SDMKKAIDSLCAL
+401 SDMKKAIDSLCGL

-427 EE
+427 KE

>member
-13 TVGSAVVELLLANKD
+13 TVGSSVVELLLANRD
-28 VISARAGANII
+28 VIAARSGANIV

-48 SKLKSQIPL
+48 SKLKSTIPL
-57 SQNIDDILDD
+57 SQNINDVLE
-67 DEISVVIELMGGVEQ
+67 DEEIDVVIELMGGIEQ
-82 AYAVAK
+82 AYNVAK
-88 KALQKGKAFITA
+88 TALQNNKSVITA
-100 NKAMLAYHRQDLLKM
+100 NKAMLAYHRYDLM
-115 MSLMNIAPEPTI
+115 QIANGSEI

-148 ANHIQN
+148 ANHILS

-162 CNYILTKM
+162 CNYILSKM
-170 TDFGI
+170 TSDNI
-175 SFESALKEAQDL
+175 SFEAALKEAQDL
-187 GYAEANPSL
+187 GYAEANPQL
-196 DIDGFDAAHKLVIL
+196 DIDGLDAAHKLVIL
-210 SSIAFGINTKPENI
+210 SSIAFGIDTKPENI

-239 AKEFGYTIKLLAIA
+239 ANEFGYTIKLLAIA
-253 KRVRE
+253 KRVTQ

-268 IDSDEMISKVQ
+268 INNNEMISKVN

-302 GGNATASAVV
+302 GGSATASAVV
-312 GDLIEIVRGKSA
+312 GDLIEIARSKSS
-324 PMLGFKAPLE
+324 PMLGFKKPLE
-334 KGLTLKNID
+334 SGLTLKNID

-360 TLAQITKI
+360 TLAKITTI
-368 LGAHNISIK
+368 LGEHNISIK
-377 MLIQRESPDKKEAI
+377 MLIQRESPDKKEAT

-401 SDMKKAIDSLCAL
+401 LDMRKAIESLCKL
-414 EVVSEKPFMIRIE
+414 DVVSQKPFMIRIE
-427 EE
+427 E

>member
-13 TVGSAVVELLLANKD
+13 TVGSSVVELLLANRD
-28 VISARAGANII
+28 VIAARSGANIV
-39 IKKGVAKDI
+39 IKKGIAKDI
-48 SKLKSQIPL
+48 SKLKSTIPL
-57 SQNIDDILDD
+57 SQNIDDVLE
-67 DEISVVIELMGGVEQ
+67 DEEIDVVIELMGGIEQ
-82 AYAVAK
+82 AYNVAK
-88 KALQKGKAFITA
+88 TALQNNKSVITA
-100 NKAMLAYHRQDLLKM
+100 NKAMLAYHRYDLM
-115 MSLMNIAPEPTI
+115 QIANGSEI

-148 ANHIQN
+148 ANHILS

-162 CNYILTKM
+162 CNYILSKM
-170 TDFGI
+170 TSDNI
-175 SFESALKEAQDL
+175 SFETALKEAQDL
-187 GYAEANPSL
+187 GYAEANPKL
-196 DIDGFDAAHKLVIL
+196 DIDGLDAAHKLVIL
-210 SSIAFGINTKPENI
+210 SSIAFGIDTKPENI

-239 AKEFGYTIKLLAIA
+239 ANEFGYTIKLLAIA
-253 KRVRE
+253 KRVTQ

-268 IDSDEMISKVQ
+268 INNNEMISKVN

-302 GGNATASAVV
+302 GGSATASAVV
-312 GDLIEIVRGKSA
+312 GDLIEIARSKSS
-324 PMLGFKAPLE
+324 PMLGFKKPLE
-334 KGLTLKNID
+334 SGLTLKNID

-360 TLAQITKI
+360 TLAKITTI
-368 LGAHNISIK
+368 LGEHNISIK
-377 MLIQRESPDKKEAI
+377 MLIQRESPDKKEAT

-401 SDMKKAIDSLCAL
+401 LDMRKAIESLCKL
-414 EVVSEKPFMIRIE
+414 DVVSQKPFMIRIE
-427 EE
+427 E